1 MAKRVQWKA
10 QVGDLAVTYYPIQ
23 QITYRNGVKVILN
36 SVPAGTVGVVTE
48 RVRRKREGG
57 WWNLYTVQYGTF
69 TDHEVLESSLN
80 LFEKG

>member
-10 QVGDLAVTYYPIQ
+10 EVGDLAVTYCPIQ
-23 QITYRNGVKVILN
+23 HITYRNGAKVILN

-80 LFEKG
+80 LIEKG